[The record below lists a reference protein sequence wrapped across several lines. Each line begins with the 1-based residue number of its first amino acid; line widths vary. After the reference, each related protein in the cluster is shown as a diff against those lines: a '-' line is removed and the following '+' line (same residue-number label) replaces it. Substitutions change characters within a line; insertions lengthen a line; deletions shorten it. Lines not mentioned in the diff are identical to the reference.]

1 MSWKEPL
8 KERERS
14 LEEEFIHRRE
24 EELRKQSREE
34 RDRDQDLAALTRTA
48 GLEDADLLGDLLDH
62 GIRSASFVSMNLLPM
77 VLVAWVEQ
85 PPNLEQKRAIRQV
98 AEDRGMGEGQP
109 GRLLVD
115 HWLRARP
122 APRLQELWSRST
134 AARAAT
140 LGAEQ
145 RAALC
150 ASMLEPA
157 RQIAGAGSGFLGLGL
172 GISRKA
178 ASLLKEL
185 TGAFAVEET
194 LP

>member
-85 PPNLEQKRAIRQV
+85 PPNLEQ
-98 AEDRGMGEGQP
+98 
-109 GRLLVD
+109 
-115 HWLRARP
+115 
-122 APRLQELWSRST
+122 
-134 AARAAT
+134 
-140 LGAEQ
+140 

-157 RQIAGAGSGFLGLGL
+157 RQIAGAGSGFLGLGF

>member
-34 RDRDQDLAALTRTA
+34 RDRDQDLAALSRTA

-77 VLVAWVEQ
+77 VLVAWVEK
-85 PPNLEQKRAIRQV
+85 PPNLEQKRAIRQAV
-98 AEDRGMGEGQP
+98 EDLGMGEGQP
-109 GRLLVD
+109 GRLLVE
-115 HWLRARP
+115 HWLTARP
-122 APRLQELWSRST
+122 APRLRELWSRSS
-134 AARAAT
+134 AARAAS
-140 LGAEQ
+140 LGTEQ

-150 ASMLEPA
+150 DSMLEPA
-157 RQIAGAGSGFLGLGL
+157 RQIAGAGSGLLGLGF

-178 ASLLKEL
+178 TSLLEEL
-185 TGAFAVEET
+185 ARAFAAEDT

>member
-34 RDRDQDLAALTRTA
+34 RDRDQDLAALTRTT

-62 GIRSASFVSMNLLPM
+62 GIRSGSFVSMNLLPM

-98 AEDRGMGEGQP
+98 AEDR
-109 GRLLVD
+109 
-115 HWLRARP
+115 
-122 APRLQELWSRST
+122 
-134 AARAAT
+134 
-140 LGAEQ
+140 
-145 RAALC
+145 AALC

-157 RQIAGAGSGFLGLGL
+157 RQIAGAGSGFLGLGF